1 MRNSALI
8 HKAIE
13 FAVVKHKDQKR
24 KGTELPYIV
33 HPIEVMQILTASGC
47 TDEMIVAGILHDTV
61 EDTDATIN
69 EVQVLFGDKV
79 AMLVGAESEDK
90 SKTWEER
97 KSHTIAHLNEC
108 DRDTALCALADKLS
122 NAISISADR
131 DEVGNKVWERF
142 NRPYPQI
149 KWYYTEI
156 KAATV
161 RFSDSPIWQ
170 EYATVCDKL
179 FAD

>member
-13 FAVVKHKDQKR
+13 FAVVKHKEQKR
-24 KGTELPYIV
+24 KGTDMPYIV

-47 TDEMIVAGILHDTV
+47 SDEMIVTGILHDTV

-69 EVQVLFGDKV
+69 EIQALFGDKV
-79 AMLVGAESEDK
+79 AILVGAESEDK

-97 KSHTIAHLNEC
+97 KSRTIAHLKEC

-122 NAISISADR
+122 NAISIAADL
-131 DEVGNKVWERF
+131 DTCGDKVWARF

-170 EYATVCDKL
+170 EYAAVCNRL